1 MLFGYLE
8 EGDQWRAN
16 FPVVLLLGSTSRWLH
31 PLIRWIK
38 SRAFYILVPKGKR
51 YQVLEVFSTGTRLDG
66 DHCCFCCCNCCC
78 GRFFLFLSLSLQS
91 LVHCLV
97 LLFHLI
103 SVWRSNWKE
112 KRFTMGRLFVW
123 LKENE
128 TWTLLSRSFV
138 RSFPNHSLSGFN
150 VLHLVRW
157 ALFFSYFAL
166 MQGVLSPFLST
177 LTCAT
182 IVKGQIGRLREH
194 ASDIWREGS
203 I

>member
-78 GRFFLFLSLSLQS
+78 GRFFSLSLSFFTVASTLSSASFSSDQC
-91 LVHCLV
+91 LALKLKGEKIHC
-97 LLFHLI
+97 
-103 SVWRSNWKE
+103 
-112 KRFTMGRLFVW
+112 GA
-123 LKENE
+123 
-128 TWTLLSRSFV
+128 FV
-138 RSFPNHSLSGFN
+138 RLTEGKRNVNITFKVFCEIISESLAE
-150 VLHLVRW
+150 W
-157 ALFFSYFAL
+157 
-166 MQGVLSPFLST
+166 
-177 LTCAT
+177 
-182 IVKGQIGRLREH
+182 I
-194 ASDIWREGS
+194 
-203 I
+203 

>member
-78 GRFFLFLSLSLQS
+78 GRFFSLSLSFFTVASTLSSASFSSDQC
-91 LVHCLV
+91 LALKLKWEKIHC
-97 LLFHLI
+97 
-103 SVWRSNWKE
+103 
-112 KRFTMGRLFVW
+112 GA
-123 LKENE
+123 
-128 TWTLLSRSFV
+128 FV
-138 RSFPNHSLSGFN
+138 RLTEGKRNVNITFKVFCEIISESLAE
-150 VLHLVRW
+150 W
-157 ALFFSYFAL
+157 
-166 MQGVLSPFLST
+166 
-177 LTCAT
+177 
-182 IVKGQIGRLREH
+182 I
-194 ASDIWREGS
+194 
-203 I
+203 